1 MKRVVSISLGSS
13 KRDHRAEI
21 QLDGETFIVERVG
34 TDGDMKKAHEK
45 FLELDG
51 QVDVLCMGGTDLY
64 FYLGKR
70 RYPVR
75 DAWNMVRGVRDTPIA
90 DGSKLKVVLEYQTV
104 KKITKQEIL
113 RTGMKVLMIS
123 AVDRYGMGQG
133 FDESGADVL
142 YGDFLFGL
150 GLNIPLHRLSS
161 VRRLAH
167 ILLPIIC
174 RLPFSWLYPTGK
186 KQEQNTPKYP
196 STWHWADLIAGDFH
210 YIARYMPPD
219 MEGKVVLTNTVTES
233 DIDWLKQRGIRT
245 LITTTPEMQGR
256 SFGTNVIEGILVCLL
271 KKNADQIT
279 AEESIGLLA
288 RLGFEPRIV
297 PLT

>member
-21 QLDGETFIVERVG
+21 QVEGETFIVERVG
-34 TDGDMKKAHEK
+34 TDGDLLKAHQK

-51 QVDVLCMGGTDLY
+51 KVDVLCMGGTDLY
-64 FYLGKR
+64 FYLGKH

-75 DAWNMVRGVRDTPIA
+75 DAWNMVRGVRNTPIA
-90 DGSKLKVVLEYQTV
+90 DGSKLKVALEYQTV

-113 RTGMKVLMIS
+113 RPGMKVLMIS

-150 GLNIPLHRLSS
+150 GLNIPLRRLSS
-161 VRRLAH
+161 VRRLAR
-167 ILLPIIC
+167 ILLPVIC

-186 KQEQNTPKYP
+186 KQEQNTPKYQ
-196 STWHWADLIAGDFH
+196 SIWRWADLIAGDFH
-210 YIARYMPPD
+210 YIARYMPSD
-219 MEGKVVLTNTVTES
+219 MAGKVVLTNTVTAS

-271 KKNADQIT
+271 KKDADQIT
-279 AEESIGLLA
+279 AEESIRLLA

-297 PLT
+297 SLI

>member
-21 QLDGETFIVERVG
+21 QLEGETFIVERIG
-34 TDGDMKKAHEK
+34 TDGDMQKAHRK

-75 DAWNMVRGVRDTPIA
+75 DAWNMVRGVRATPIA

-104 KKITKQEIL
+104 KKIAKKAIL
-113 RTGMKVLMIS
+113 NSGMKVLMIS

-133 FDESGADVL
+133 FDESGAEIL

-161 VRRLAH
+161 VRRLAR
-167 ILLPIIC
+167 ILLPIVC

-219 MEGKVVLTNTVTES
+219 MGGKVVLTNTVTER
-233 DIDWLKQRGIRT
+233 DIDWLRQRGIVT

-279 AEESIGLLA
+279 AEESVSLLE

-297 PLT
+297 PLA